1 MRRAPDRARLVAL
14 PRPGSLLPP
23 LGRRLESVSR
33 PHERASDRASKTTR
47 PPLCHP
53 RPDGSEEAEHA
64 ESLSFRDL
72 LTQLEDM
79 AQPKLPRR
87 VTCGEL
93 HASGLA
99 QRFIRTLLSPHTV
112 PRACLKSR

>member
-1 MRRAPDRARLVAL
+1 MPQRRRG
-14 PRPGSLLPP
+14 RPS
-23 LGRRLESVSR
+23 
-33 PHERASDRASKTTR
+33 AT
-47 PPLCHP
+47 P

-112 PRACLKSR
+112 PRI